1 MAISYVG
8 NMKLNGY
15 RITNTLSGSC
25 NGSIIGANISASTN
39 SAPYLVSWS
48 GTNTL
53 YTANTFDISN
63 LCADNYV
70 ATITDYTGA
79 TATTTI
85 TLSAFTVPSID
96 ASLTND
102 DCILDPNKKGTI
114 TVTDSTT
121 TTPTYTY
128 ELRKNNKLLDIYY
141 GDTGNTTHSF
151 SGIENGLYT
160 VTVMEEKII
169 DFDTKPSQSGC
180 TAYNFNDGGTPYGWL
195 LPNVIG
201 NTWENFIPNAPFH
214 LSFLPGNTGWGP
226 STAGTQVY
234 YELGL
239 LPDGTIDTT
248 NPYVWFYTGNTLTR
262 KTDLGQD
269 WYLGVSALT
278 TEEGNNN
285 VGPDIARTVGNIG
298 KFYYNSIINK
308 FVYLWPSYG
317 AVISWITYDPRE
329 NYGIPGNPRSS
340 NLTGATSGFSITNL
354 SAVDVTVDP
363 SSGNVAA
370 TSGIYPG
377 SGEDGKFYASSTAN
391 NASVGGM
398 LSLCT
403 YNNYSWQTTF
413 NATADNDSL
422 YLFLAAFRDDT
433 AKYGPS
439 GVTYNLYLQANGTT
453 GKIAIGVQAGMSG
466 YGIKRD
472 GYQFRNCFQGAC
484 TTPNPNAGKVTL
496 AGYGTYLTPF
506 SAGTGAWNNM
516 GAVRVK
522 IDRTGTVGEN
532 FHIQFTETMGTG
544 SSATRAIGQSNGYN
558 PRYDIN
564 FNLLDT
570 STWSGN
576 TFSAYD
582 DYDFIQRYDLCKFL
596 GSKKIGYGQGS
607 QPSLS
612 FYHITFTGNP
622 SQQEIIPPDCGNSQG
637 PSNTTTITATTG
649 TTTNI
654 IETNNTSS
662 YSSTEPNV
670 PKVNPRVNVSL
681 QTMPSP
687 SVSIVG
693 LSKPNV
699 KLSTQI
705 GNKPVL
711 SVYNASQGGGGEI
724 KVYYGGNNTDMLL
737 GNMYPKF
744 RIYPYITEQEMVAT
758 APVYEAI
765 FDVIPSYY
773 DSSSQSNILSASTFI
788 PWSGFCTGS
797 SWEYIVRP
805 SYLFKDKTSSNDV
818 WIDTATYPPNKAV
831 SNSQDFYMAL
841 VKDPPIP
848 VLALDNFRVP
858 LNRPSQLVSESVV
871 VEGMP
876 ETTNFSGSPN
886 EAFSSATYRHDI
898 RSAIAS
904 IPFVTV
910 NGIAVSEGVSGYTAE
925 AVVPIPNDP
934 SGRTITN
941 VHNFL
946 PTGDYRLSLGNKS
959 ITFFPETVQ
968 NGDQLQILYDAVGGS
983 WAEFFTVPETVT
995 TTNTEIIF
1003 EENGYY
1009 YVNLQKQSLG
1019 AVMFAINGI
1028 IQGDGVNYVKTSDT
1042 RIQLLESPDTYKS
1055 GDTFGL
1061 FYKTIYMVVG
1071 LSMNKEPQIPINY
1084 LKDKSLIDTIR
1095 VRLFNEDG
1103 NIVQELNQTIA
1114 ADIVGAV
1121 YRTFTLL
1128 PPAPGNY
1135 KYRVSITRQYP
1146 LLNGESVYATSQTDV
1161 VPFEIT
1167 RNVFYSP
1174 DGIHPSNRKGP
1185 GGAEGFNGAY

>member
-1 MAISYVG
+1 MSISYVG

-15 RITNTLSGSC
+15 KITNTLSGSC
-25 NGSIIGANISASTN
+25 NGSIVGVNISASTN

-48 GTNTL
+48 GTNTS

-85 TLSAFTVPSID
+85 TLSAFTVPDIT

-102 DCILDPNKKGTI
+102 DCVLDPNKRGTI
-114 TVTDSTT
+114 TVENSTT

-128 ELRKNNKLLDIYY
+128 ELRKNNKLLDTYY
-141 GDTGNTTHSF
+141 GNTGNTNHSF

-169 DFDTKPSQSGC
+169 DFNTRPSQSGC
-180 TAYNFNDGGTPYGWL
+180 TEYNFNDGGTPYGWL

-201 NTWENFIPNAPFH
+201 NTWENFLPNAPFH
-214 LSFLPGNTGWGP
+214 LSFLPGSPGWGP
-226 STAGTQVY
+226 ATGGTQIY
-234 YELGL
+234 YEAGL
-239 LPDGTIDTT
+239 LPDGTIDTV

-285 VGPDIARTVGNIG
+285 VGPDIARSVTNIG
-298 KFYYNSIINK
+298 KFYYNSVISK

-340 NLTGATSGFSITNL
+340 NLTGATSGFSITNV

-370 TSGIYPG
+370 FSGIYPDG
-377 SGEDGKFYASSTAN
+377 GTDGKFYASSTAN
-391 NASVGGM
+391 NASIGGM
-398 LSLCT
+398 LSLCS

-413 NATADNDSL
+413 NATADNDNV
-422 YLFLAAFRDDT
+422 YIFLSAFRDDT

-439 GVTYNLYLQANGTT
+439 GVTYSLYLQFNGTS
-453 GKIAIGVQAGMSG
+453 GKIAIGQQAGSSG

-484 TTPNPNAGKVTL
+484 TTNNPNAGKVTL
-496 AGYGTYLTPF
+496 AAYGTYLTPF
-506 SAGTGAWNNM
+506 SAGTGSWNNI

-522 IDRTGTVGEN
+522 VDRTGTVGEQ
-532 FHIQFTETMGTG
+532 FKIQFTETMGSG
-544 SSATRAIGQSNGYN
+544 SSATRAVGQSNGYN
-558 PRYDIN
+558 SRYDIN

-582 DYDFIQRYDLCKFL
+582 SYDFLDRYDLCKFL

-622 SQQEIIPPDCGNSQG
+622 SQQDILPPDCGNSQG
-637 PSNTTTITATTG
+637 PSNTITITATTG

-654 IETNNTSS
+654 IKTNNTSS

-670 PKVNPRVNVSL
+670 PRVNPRVNVSL

-687 SVSIVG
+687 NVSIVG

-699 KLSTQI
+699 KLNTQI
-705 GNKPVL
+705 GNKPAL

-724 KVYYGGNNTDMLL
+724 KVYYGGNNADMLL
-737 GNMYPKF
+737 GNMYAKF
-744 RIYPYITEQEMVAT
+744 RIYPYITEEEMVAT

-765 FDVIPSYY
+765 FDTLPSYY
-773 DSSSQSNILSASTFI
+773 DSTSQSNILSASTFI

-797 SWEYIVRP
+797 SWEYIIRP
-805 SYLFKDKTSSNDV
+805 SYLFKDKTSSNDI
-818 WIDTATYPPNKAV
+818 WIDTASYPSSKMV

-848 VLALDNFRVP
+848 VLALDNFRIP
-858 LNRPSQLVSESVV
+858 FSIPQ
-871 VEGMP
+871 MMI
-876 ETTNFSGSPN
+876 ETTVVTNMPSPKSP
-886 EAFSSATYRHDI
+886 EFSSATYTHQI
-898 RSAIAS
+898 RSAQPS

-910 NGIAVSEGVSGYTAE
+910 NGVVVSEGSSGVTSFDSITSAGGTDISNYH
-925 AVVPIPNDP
+925 
-934 SGRTITN
+934 TI
-941 VHNFL
+941 L
-946 PTGDYRLSLGNKS
+946 PTGDYKLSLGNRAV
-959 ITFFPETVQ
+959 TFFSETVQ
-968 NGDQLQILYDAVGGS
+968 NGDQLQFIYDAVGGS
-983 WAEFFTVPETVT
+983 WAQFFTMPETVT
-995 TTNTEIIF
+995 TIDTEMIF

-1009 YVNLQKQSLG
+1009 YINLEKQSFG
-1019 AVMFAINGI
+1019 AVALAINGI
-1028 IQGDGVNYVKTSDT
+1028 TQGDGMSGYTKVSDT
-1042 RIQLLESPDTYKS
+1042 RIQLLSSLDSYKS
-1055 GDTFGL
+1055 GDTFAV
-1061 FYKTIYMVVG
+1061 FYKTIYMLAG

-1103 NIVQELNQTIA
+1103 NIVQELSKIIE
-1114 ADIVGAV
+1114 ADIVGPV
-1121 YRTFTLL
+1121 YKTFTLL

-1135 KYRVSITRQYP
+1135 KYMVSITRQYP

-1174 DGIHPSNRKGP
+1174 SGINPRNQAGP
-1185 GGAEGFNGAY
+1185 GGAEGFRGAY